1 MSTSSIIS
9 LAVDF
14 VVIVLS
20 LISGIYSS
28 FVIGNDLQ
36 TIMSIVIVGLAMIAV
51 LGTVL
56 CECIGHIDEYLKSKS
71 K

>member
-36 TIMSIVIVGLAMIAV
+36 TIMSIVIVGLAMITV

>member
-1 MSTSSIIS
+1 MSTGSIVS

-28 FVIGNDLQ
+28 FVVGNDHQ
-36 TIMSIVIVGLAMIAV
+36 TIMSIVLVGLAMIAV